1 MVSKESIEKAFEA
14 VEIARNT
21 GKIKK
26 GANEVTKVIERGQA
40 KLVLV
45 AENTNP
51 QEIVMH
57 LEPLCKEKTVP
68 FVKVTTK
75 EELGTAA
82 GLSVGTTAVA
92 IVNEGEAK
100 EAIKAVIR
108 LIQDGK

>member
-1 MVSKESIEKAFEA
+1 MTSKDLTDKALEA
-14 VEIARNT
+14 IEIARNT

-26 GANEVTKVIERGQA
+26 GANEVTKVIERGIA

-57 LEPLCKEKTVP
+57 LEPLCKEKNIP
-68 FVKVTTK
+68 FVKVPTK

-82 GLSVGTTAVA
+82 GLSVSTTTVA
-92 IVNEGEAK
+92 IVNEGESK
-100 EAIKAVIR
+100 EAIKAVVR
-108 LIQDGK
+108 LLQMEK

>member
-1 MVSKESIEKAFEA
+1 MISKELAEKALEA

-26 GANEVTKVIERGQA
+26 GANEVTKVVERGIA

-51 QEIVMH
+51 PEIIMH
-57 LEPLCKEKTVP
+57 LEPLCKEKNVP
-68 FVKVTTK
+68 FVKVSTK

-82 GLSVGTTAVA
+82 GLSVATTAVA
-92 IVNEGEAK
+92 IMNEGEAK
-100 EAIKAVIR
+100 DAIKAVAR
-108 LIQDGK
+108 LLQTEK

>member
-1 MVSKESIEKAFEA
+1 MASKELAEKALEA

-26 GANEVTKVIERGQA
+26 GANEVTKIVERGMA

-51 QEIVMH
+51 PEIIMH
-57 LEPLCKEKTVP
+57 LEPLCKEKNVP
-68 FVKVTTK
+68 FVKVSTK

-82 GLSVGTTAVA
+82 GLSVATTAVV
-92 IVNEGEAK
+92 IVNEGESRD
-100 EAIKAVIR
+100 AIKN
-108 LIQDGK
+108 LTKLLQLEK

>member
-1 MVSKESIEKAFEA
+1 MTSKELAEKALEA

-26 GANEVTKVIERGQA
+26 GANEVTKVVERGVA

-51 QEIVMH
+51 PEIIMH
-57 LEPLCKEKTVP
+57 LEPLCKEKNVL
-68 FVKVTTK
+68 FVKVSNK

-82 GLSVGTTAVA
+82 GLSVATTAVA
-92 IVNEGEAK
+92 VVNEGEGR
-100 EAIKAVIR
+100 EAIKNVSR
-108 LIQDGK
+108 LLQLEK

>member
-1 MVSKESIEKAFEA
+1 MTSKELSEKALEA

-26 GANEVTKVIERGQA
+26 GANEVTKVIERGIA
-40 KLVLV
+40 KLVLI

-51 QEIVMH
+51 PEIVMH
-57 LEPLCKEKTVP
+57 LEPLAKEKNIP
-68 FVKVTTK
+68 FVKIGTR

-82 GLSVGTTAVA
+82 GLSVATTAVA

-100 EAIKAVIR
+100 EAIKSVAK
-108 LIQDGK
+108 LLQLEK